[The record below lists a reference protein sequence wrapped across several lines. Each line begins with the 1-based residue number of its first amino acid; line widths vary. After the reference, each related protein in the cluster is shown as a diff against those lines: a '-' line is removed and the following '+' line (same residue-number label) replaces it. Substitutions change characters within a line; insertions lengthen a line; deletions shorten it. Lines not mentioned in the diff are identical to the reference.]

1 MTASSNKSTKVGR
14 AREWL
19 QSFSMALLATCLAL
33 PASAGFDIP
42 TDPLT
47 TGARVPP
54 NILFILDDSGSM
66 AFDAMPANSLSNWH
80 SRSYINNA
88 VYYDPRKEYSP
99 WLGADKLPLSGGTSY
114 NAVYGSYNLV
124 GGTTIDLSDRSSCH
138 RFNRNQSSD
147 TTDEWPSWDSRGTL
161 VCGGVQTFY
170 VPIDPAGSLTSRSN
184 FYRYQILEDGRI
196 IQSIWTSRSGSSPNW
211 NNGLSDSGCPE
222 NSDGNYASGTGNAWR
237 DCSRRTPTGRT
248 EAEERENYA
257 TWFSYHR
264 TRMKAAKAGASAAF
278 SELGEDVRV
287 GFRTIWQ
294 RNGSTTSG
302 NWPRQAVPI
311 PVQYND
317 GRFEDKEGANL
328 DNRTK
333 WYARL
338 HGSIGRS
345 GTPLHGALH
354 QAGKYFSSAGA
365 NGPYGPQTGTAQL
378 ACRQNFAILTTDGY
392 WNQNDNY
399 PSGERVGNADGT
411 DGLLITEPSTGA
423 SYQYK
428 HGPPY
433 SDSYTPTGN
442 QYDTLADVAMHYWKT
457 DLRPTMANIVPT
469 TDANPA
475 FWQHMVTFG
484 LSIGLSG
491 SLGYESVEDVPSNFS
506 GWPNP
511 MPSENAT
518 RIDDLLHAAVNSRG
532 TFVAAS
538 DPDEFTRGL
547 RAALAAII
555 ERTGSF
561 ANISANS
568 TALDTDTQLFQASY
582 VSGVWTGDLVA
593 RPVLP
598 SGAVGAVQWRA
609 SQGIP
614 TSGRRV
620 YTSEGLFPDSLTDEQ
635 EVALTRSG
643 SGNYPVT
650 GAQNAAYL
658 AGNRSLEMG
667 SGGHLRNRNHLLG
680 AIVSSSPAYVKET
693 NTLYVGAND
702 GMLHAFNANS
712 GAELFA
718 FIPSG
723 INWSHFGDLSRP
735 DYAHRYFVD
744 GPVVVST
751 GEQSGDD
758 RNILVATLG
767 KGGKGLFAL
776 DVTTPGSFNH
786 SDVKWEKY
794 ETDEGN
800 MGLVLGAP
808 VIANVRTGVGENS
821 PVVIVANG
829 INSSNH
835 RAVLLVYDLSSG
847 DLIKEI
853 DTGAG
858 SEDAPNG
865 LTGAVGWDSNGD
877 GVVDTVYGGDMLGN
891 VWKFDL
897 SGSPM
902 SWGVDGDPMFV
913 ARDSDGKRQP
923 ISARL
928 TVSMHPANFQTWVF
942 FGTGR
947 FMTIDDVSDRSVQS
961 LYGIRDDG
969 GDVIVRSD
977 LEARST
983 VIVGTRTGAD
993 GQVLPVRSFE
1003 AHQALPSAKRGWYID
1018 LLEPPKQDKLG
1029 ERIISE
1035 VQVVNRVLVV
1045 ASIIPMNDACQS
1057 DGRGY
1062 LNALDAFTGTSL
1074 AGGSFFDIDGDD
1086 DFSDEVI
1093 GDDGLPVGSIDLGIG
1108 MPTLPNLLRKLA
1120 ATGGSTGETETVSTM
1135 DARFT
1140 GRVSW
1145 REEVEE

>member
-1 MTASSNKSTKVGR
+1 MAASLNKSAKVGR
-14 AREWL
+14 TREWL
-19 QSFSMALLATCLAL
+19 QSFSMALLATCFAL

-66 AFDAMPANSLSNWH
+66 AFTYMYNPNVNSVSPVSGIR
-80 SRSYINNA
+80 SRSYATNT
-88 VYYDPRKEYSP
+88 VYYNPSVDYQP
-99 WLGADKLPLSGGTSY
+99 WLDAAGNPMAGGTSY
-114 NAVYGSYNLV
+114 SAVYADFNNV
-124 GGTTIDLSDRSSCH
+124 GGSRTIDLSNSESC
-138 RFNRNQSSD
+138 RYYNSN
-147 TTDEWPSWDSRGTL
+147 DSRDDGSRNTE
-161 VCGGVQTFY
+161 VCGGTQTFY
-170 VPIDPAGSLTSRSN
+170 VPKEPESTDPGYLSN
-184 FYRYQILEDGRI
+184 GFNYYRYQIHEDGVI
-196 IQSIWTSRSGSSPNW
+196 VRSEWAARTGNSSPYNRGISGRGCSTSSGNNW
-211 NNGLSDSGCPE
+211 RNCVE
-222 NSDGNYASGTGNAWR
+222 A
-237 DCSRRTPTGRT
+237 TPTGRSPA
-248 EAEERENYA
+248 AERQNYA

-264 TRMKAAKAGASAAF
+264 TRMKSAKAGASLAF
-278 SELGEDVRV
+278 SDLGESVRV
-287 GFRTIWQ
+287 GFRTIWRQ
-294 RNGSTTSG
+294 NGPETDG
-302 NWPRQAVPI
+302 NWPTQSTPI
-311 PVQYND
+311 PVNYND
-317 GRFEDKEGANL
+317 GIFADKVSGSDVY
-328 DNRTK
+328 DNRAK
-333 WYARL
+333 WYSRL
-338 HGSIGRS
+338 QSTIGYN
-345 GTPLHGALH
+345 GTPLHGALKD
-354 QAGKYFSSAGA
+354 AGEYFSDGGS
-365 NGPYGPQTGTAQL
+365 NGPYGPLSGSDQL
-378 ACRQNFAILTTDGY
+378 ACRQNFTILTTDGY
-392 WNQNDNY
+392 WNSSTNY
-399 PSGERVGNADGT
+399 PSGDRVGNADGT

-433 SDSYTPTGN
+433 SDAYTAGSG
-442 QYDTLADVAMHYWKT
+442 QYGTLADVAMHYWKT
-457 DLRPTMANIVPT
+457 DLRPEMPNVVPT
-469 TDANPA
+469 TNGNPA

-491 SLGYESVEDVPSNFS
+491 SLGFESVEDVPPDFAS
-506 GWPNP
+506 WPNP

-532 TFVAAS
+532 TFVAAAN
-538 DPDEFTRGL
+538 PDEFTKGL
-547 RAALAAII
+547 REALAAIV

-561 ANISANS
+561 ANVSANS

-593 RPVLP
+593 RAVLP
-598 SGAVGAVQWRA
+598 SGAVGSVQWRA

-620 YTSEGLFPDSLTDEQ
+620 YTSEGLFPDNLTDEQ
-635 EVALTRSG
+635 EAALARSG
-643 SGNYPVT
+643 SANYPVT

-658 AGNRSLEMG
+658 AGDRSLEMAL
-667 SGGHLRNRNHLLG
+667 GGHLRNRNHLLG

-702 GMLHAFNANS
+702 GMLHAFNANN

-718 FIPSG
+718 FVPSG
-723 INWSHFGDLSRP
+723 INWSQFGDLSRP

-744 GPVVVST
+744 GPVVVSSR
-751 GEQSGDD
+751 EQSGDNK
-758 RNILVATLG
+758 NILVASLG

-776 DVTTPGSFNH
+776 DVTTPGSFSH
-786 SDVKWEKY
+786 SDVEWENY

-808 VIANVRTGVGENS
+808 VIAKVRTGVDQSS

-835 RAVLLVYDLSSG
+835 RAVLLVYDLLSG

-853 DTGAG
+853 DTAAG
-858 SEDAPNG
+858 SEDEPNG

-897 SGSPM
+897 SGSPT
-902 SWGVDGDPMFV
+902 SWGVDDDPMFV

-947 FMTIDDVSDRSVQS
+947 FMTLEDVSDRSVQS

-969 GDVIVRSD
+969 GDAIVRSD

-993 GQVLPVRSFE
+993 GQVFPVRSFE
-1003 AHQALPSAKRGWYID
+1003 AHQSLPVAKRGWYID
-1018 LLEPPKQDKLG
+1018 LLEPPEQDELG

-1035 VQVVNRVLVV
+1035 VQVVNRALVV

-1086 DFSDEVI
+1086 DFADEVI

-1108 MPTLPNLLRKLA
+1108 MPTLPNLLRRLA
-1120 ATGGSTGETETVSTM
+1120 AAGGSTGETETVSTM

>member
-1 MTASSNKSTKVGR
+1 MTASSNKSAKVGR

-66 AFDAMPANSLSNWH
+66 AFDAMPADSIGSDWKNRASVHNT
-80 SRSYINNA
+80 

-124 GGTTIDLSDRSSCH
+124 GGTTINLFDSSSCH
-138 RFNRNQSSD
+138 RFNKNQSSN
-147 TTDEWPSWDSRGTL
+147 TTDEWQRWESSGTL

-170 VPIDPAGSLTSRSN
+170 VPINPAGSLTSPSN

-196 IQSIWTSRSGSSPNW
+196 IRSRWTSRSGSSPNW

-222 NSDGNYASGTGNAWR
+222 NDGGDYTSGSGNAWR
-237 DCSRRTPTGRT
+237 ECSRETPAGRP

-278 SELGEDVRV
+278 SELGGDVRV

-294 RNGSTTSG
+294 RNGSTTTG

-317 GRFEDKEGANL
+317 GRFEDKDGANL

-338 HGSIGRS
+338 HGSIGRD

-354 QAGKYFSSAGA
+354 QAGKYFSDAGA
-365 NGPYGPQTGTAQL
+365 DGPYGPQTGTEQL

-392 WNQNDNY
+392 WNNNSNY

-411 DGLLITEPSTGA
+411 DGLLITEPKTGA

-433 SDSYTPTGN
+433 SDSHTGG
-442 QYDTLADVAMHYWKT
+442 YGTLADVAMHYWKT

-491 SLGYESVEDVPSNFS
+491 SLGFKSVEDVPADFS
-506 GWPNP
+506 GWPDPIPNA
-511 MPSENAT
+511 NAT

-561 ANISANS
+561 ANVSANS

-593 RPVLP
+593 RAVLP

-614 TSGRRV
+614 TNGRRV
-620 YTSEGLFPDSLTDEQ
+620 YTSEGLFPDKLTDEQ
-635 EVALTRSG
+635 ESALARSG
-643 SGNYPVT
+643 SANYPVT

-658 AGNRSLEMG
+658 AGDRSLERAL
-667 SGGHLRNRNHLLG
+667 GGHLRNRNHLLG

-723 INWSHFGDLSRP
+723 INWSQFGDLSRP

-744 GPVVVST
+744 GPIVVST
-751 GEQSGDD
+751 REQSGEH

-776 DVTTPGSFNH
+776 DVTTPSSFDH
-786 SDVKWEKY
+786 HDVEWEEY
-794 ETDEGN
+794 ETEDGN

-835 RAVLLVYDLSSG
+835 RAVLLVYDLLSG

-853 DTGAG
+853 DTGSG
-858 SEDAPNG
+858 SEDDPNG

-897 SGSPM
+897 SGSPT
-902 SWGVDGDPMFV
+902 SWGVGGDPMFV

-928 TVSMHPANFQTWVF
+928 TVGMHPANFQTWVF

-947 FMTIDDVSDRSVQS
+947 FMTLDDASDRSVQS

-969 GDVIVRSD
+969 GEAIVRSD

-993 GQVLPVRSFE
+993 GQVFPVRTFE

-1018 LLEPPKQDKLG
+1018 LLEPPEQDKLG

-1108 MPTLPNLLRKLA
+1108 MPTVPNLLRKLA
-1120 ATGGSTGETETVSTM
+1120 ATGGSTGETEAVSTM
-1135 DARFT
+1135 ETRFT

-1145 REEVEE
+1145 REEIEE

>member
-1 MTASSNKSTKVGR
+1 MTASSNKSAKVGR

-19 QSFSMALLATCLAL
+19 QSFSMALLATCFAL

-66 AFDAMPANSLSNWH
+66 AFTYMYNPDVGSVSQVSGIR
-80 SRSYINNA
+80 SRSYATNT
-88 VYYDPRKEYSP
+88 VYYNPAVDYQP
-99 WLGADKLPLSGGTSY
+99 WLDASGNPMTGGTSY
-114 NAVYGSYNLV
+114 NAVYADFNNV
-124 GGTTIDLSDRSSCH
+124 GGNRTINLSDSDSC
-138 RFNRNQSSD
+138 RYYNSN
-147 TTDEWPSWDSRGTL
+147 DSRNDNSRNTE
-161 VCGGVQTFY
+161 VCGGTQTFY
-170 VPIDPAGSLTSRSN
+170 VPRDPANTDPSYLSN
-184 FYRYQILEDGRI
+184 GFNYYRYRIHTDGVIVR
-196 IQSIWTSRSGSSPNW
+196 SEWAARSGTSSPYNR
-211 NNGLSDSGCPE
+211 GLSGRGC
-222 NSDGNYASGTGNAWR
+222 SADGGNDWR
-237 DCSRRTPTGRT
+237 NCIETTPTGRSPA
-248 EAEERENYA
+248 AERQNYA

-264 TRMKAAKAGASAAF
+264 TRMKAAKAGASLAF
-278 SELGEDVRV
+278 SDLGESVRL
-287 GFRTIWQ
+287 GFRTIWRQ
-294 RNGSTTSG
+294 NGPNTG
-302 NWPRQAVPI
+302 DNWPTQATPI
-311 PVQYND
+311 PVNYND
-317 GRFEDKEGANL
+317 GIFADIISGSNVY

-333 WYARL
+333 WYSRL
-338 HGSIGRS
+338 QSTIGYD
-345 GTPLHGALH
+345 GTPLHGALKD
-354 QAGKYFSSAGA
+354 AGEYFSSGSSS
-365 NGPYGPQTGTAQL
+365 GPYGPLSGSDQL

-392 WNQNDNY
+392 WNSSSNY
-399 PSGERVGNADGT
+399 PSNQRVGNADGT
-411 DGLLITEPSTGA
+411 DGSTITEPTTGA
-423 SYQYK
+423 SYRYE

-433 SDSYTPTGN
+433 SDSHTGG
-442 QYDTLADVAMHYWKT
+442 YGTLADVAMHYWKT

-491 SLGYESVEDVPSNFS
+491 SLDFESVDDVPSDFA

-511 MPSENAT
+511 IPNENAS

-547 RAALAAII
+547 RAALAAIV

-561 ANISANS
+561 ANVSANS

-593 RPVLP
+593 RSVDD
-598 SGAVGAVQWRA
+598 GGGVGAVQWRA

-620 YTSEGLFPDSLTDEQ
+620 FTSEGPFPDSLTDEQ
-635 EVALTRSG
+635 EAALARSG
-643 SGNYPVT
+643 DGNYPVT
-650 GAQNAAYL
+650 GVQNAAYL
-658 AGNRSLEMG
+658 AGNRSLELAE
-667 SGGHLRNRNHLLG
+667 GGHLRNRNHLLG
-680 AIVSSSPAYVKET
+680 AIVSSSPAYVSET

-702 GMLHAFNANS
+702 GMLHAFDANS
-712 GAELFA
+712 GSELFA

-723 INWSHFGDLSRP
+723 INWSEFGDLSRP

-751 GEQSGDD
+751 RDQSTAD

-776 DVTTPGSFNH
+776 DVTTPGSFNTA
-786 SDVKWEKY
+786 DVEWEEY
-794 ETDEGN
+794 ETDGGN
-800 MGLVLGAP
+800 MGLVQGAP
-808 VIANVRTGVGENS
+808 VIANVRTGVAES
-821 PVVIVANG
+821 RPAVIVANG
-829 INSSNH
+829 INSTNH
-835 RAVLLVYDLSSG
+835 RAVLLVYDLLNG
-847 DLIKEI
+847 DLIEEI
-853 DTGAG
+853 DTGVG
-858 SEDAPNG
+858 SEDEPNG
-865 LTGAVGWDSNGD
+865 LSGAVGWDSNGD
-877 GVVDTVYGGDMLGN
+877 GMVDTVYAGDMLGN

-897 SGSPM
+897 SGPPS
-902 SWGVDGDPMFV
+902 SWGVDSDPMFV
-913 ARDSDGKRQP
+913 ARDPDGNRQP
-923 ISARL
+923 ISARV
-928 TVSMHPANFQTWVF
+928 TVGMHPANFQTWVF

-947 FMTIDDVSDRSVQS
+947 FMTLDDVSDRSVQS

-969 GDVIVRSD
+969 PSASDIDRSD

-983 VIVGTRTGAD
+983 VIVGTRIGAD
-993 GQVLPVRSFE
+993 GTTVYPVRSFE
-1003 AHQALPSAKRGWYID
+1003 AHDALPPGKSGWYID
-1018 LLEPPKQDKLG
+1018 LLEPPDQDELG

-1035 VQVVNRVLVV
+1035 VQVINRVLVA

-1074 AGGSFFDIDGDD
+1074 AGGSFFDIDGDG
-1086 DFSDEVI
+1086 DFADEVI
-1093 GDDGLPVGSIDLGIG
+1093 GDDDLPVGSIDLGIG
-1108 MPTLPNLLRKLA
+1108 MPTLPNLLRELA
-1120 ATGGSTGETETVSTM
+1120 ATGGSTGETETVLTM

>member
-1 MTASSNKSTKVGR
+1 MTASSNKSAKVGR
-14 AREWL
+14 TREWL

-66 AFDAMPANSLSNWH
+66 AFDAMPADSIGSDWKNRASVHNT
-80 SRSYINNA
+80 
-88 VYYDPRKEYSP
+88 VYYDPAKTYQP
-99 WLGADKLPLSGGTSY
+99 WVDASGELMAGGTSY
-114 NAVYGSYNLV
+114 NAAYGSFNLV
-124 GGTTIDLSDRSSCH
+124 GGTTIDLANSNSCQ
-138 RFNRNQSSD
+138 RFNRNHSPVG
-147 TTDEWPSWDSRGTL
+147 TDEFSSGGTE
-161 VCGGVQTFY
+161 VCGGTQTFY
-170 VPIDPAGSLTSRSN
+170 VLKSPSAIGSVDLSDRSN
-184 FYRYQILEDGRI
+184 FYRYQILPDLRI
-196 IQSIWTSRSGSSPNW
+196 IRSEWLPRSESSPNY
-211 NNGLSDSGCPE
+211 NNGPALSSGCSNTNNTRTWRRCTEITPE
-222 NSDGNYASGTGNAWR
+222 YAPGLYRSA
-237 DCSRRTPTGRT
+237 
-248 EAEERENYA
+248 AEERENFA

-278 SELGEDVRV
+278 SELGGDVRV

-294 RNGSTTSG
+294 RNGSTATE
-302 NWPRQAVPI
+302 NWPRQNVPI
-311 PVQYND
+311 PVGYND
-317 GRFEDKEGANL
+317 GRFEDKDGANL

-338 HGSIGRS
+338 HGSIGQN

-354 QAGKYFSSAGA
+354 QAGKYFSGDGA
-365 NGPYGPQTGTAQL
+365 NGPYGPQTGTEQL

-392 WNQNDNY
+392 WNSNSNY

-411 DGLLITEPSTGA
+411 NGLLITEPKTGA

-433 SDSYTPTGN
+433 SDSHTGE
-442 QYDTLADVAMHYWKT
+442 YGTLADVAMHYWKT
-457 DLRPTMANIVPT
+457 DLRPTMDNIVPT

-491 SLGYESVEDVPSNFS
+491 SLGFESVEDVPPDFAS
-506 GWPNP
+506 WPDP
-511 MPSENAT
+511 IPEENAT

-532 TFVAAS
+532 AFVAAS

-593 RPVLP
+593 RAVLP

-993 GQVLPVRSFE
+993 GQVFPVRSFE